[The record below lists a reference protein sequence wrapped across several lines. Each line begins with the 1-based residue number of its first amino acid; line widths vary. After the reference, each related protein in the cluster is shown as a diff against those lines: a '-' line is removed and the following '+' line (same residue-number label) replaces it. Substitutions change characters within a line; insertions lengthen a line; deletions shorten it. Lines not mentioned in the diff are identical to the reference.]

1 MKTTA
6 LILGILSLFTF
17 SSCKCDFDEDEA
29 ENKYD
34 KEKTVSN
41 GRYTNSIAQN
51 DTLRVK

>member
-1 MKTTA
+1 MKISA

-34 KEKTVSN
+34 KEKRVN
-41 GRYTNSIAQN
+41 NDQYTSTIAQN

>member
-6 LILGILSLFTF
+6 LLLGILGLFTF

-41 GRYTNSIAQN
+41 DQYTNTIAQN